1 MSNRNNYRDVVKA
14 TSKLRLATF
23 DRRGI
28 VEDMNMLDRFNNPA
42 PTEQELREELEHFQV
57 VYKTGDRLY
66 KFAHKYYGNPTYWWI
81 IAWYN
86 NKPTD
91 THFSIG
97 DTVYI
102 PKDLQVALRIATRE
116 N

>member
-1 MSNRNNYRDVVKA
+1 MSNRNLYRDIVTA
-14 TSKLRLATF
+14 IINFTNPSRE
-23 DRRGI
+23 RRGLEE
-28 VEDMNMLDRFNNPA
+28 VTMLDRVHNPA
-42 PTEQELREELEHFQV
+42 PTEEELREDLEDFQV
-57 VYKTGDRLY
+57 VYKLGDRLY
-66 KFAHKYYGNPTYWWI
+66 KFAHKYYGNPEYWWI

-91 THFSIG
+91 SHFRIG

-116 N
+116 L

>member
-1 MSNRNNYRDVVKA
+1 MSIRNNYRDVV
-14 TSKLRLATF
+14 SSSRHLRFSSF

-28 VEDMNMLDRFNNPA
+28 AETVNMLDRFHNPA
-42 PTEQELREELEHFQV
+42 PTEQELREDLEHFQV
-57 VYKTGDRLY
+57 VYKLGDRLY
-66 KFAHKYYGNPTYWWI
+66 KFAHKYYGNPDYWWI

-91 THFSIG
+91 THYKIG

-116 N
+116 I